1 MDGQPAS
8 VIGQLFKKFESEFPE
23 IMKRIGYQPNE
34 PQYGDVLKIIRDWLK
49 EVRFLV
55 SAKSGASASVKVR
68 LINPD
73 KST

>member
-1 MDGQPAS
+1 VELLIADINGMDVQGHGDSPEKS
-8 VIGQLFKKFESEFPE
+8 IES
-23 IMKRIGYQPNE
+23 
-34 PQYGDVLKIIRDWLK
+34 IRDWLK

-55 SAKSGASASVKVR
+55 SAKSGTSASVKVR